1 MPNALI
7 PPLDEADHVKGPPDA
22 ALELVMFGDF
32 QCPYCL
38 ASQAVL
44 KRVFER
50 VGQPLRFAFRHLP
63 VIERHPLAQVAA
75 EVSEAA
81 AAQGSFWEFH
91 DAVYA
96 AQSRLT
102 EPTVLIAVAR
112 EIGLD
117 ADRVLRELEDGRWR
131 PRVERDMRSAERSGA
146 LGTPTFFVNG
156 LRHDDVYDAGS
167 LVAALEGG

>member
-1 MPNALI
+1 
-7 PPLDEADHVKGPPDA
+7 
-22 ALELVMFGDF
+22 MFGDF

-44 KRVFER
+44 TRVFER
-50 VGQPLRFAFRHLP
+50 VAQPLRFAFRHLP
-63 VIERHPLAQVAA
+63 VSERHPLAEAAA

-81 AAQGSFWEFH
+81 AAQGRFWEFH
-91 DAVYA
+91 DAAYA

-102 EPTVLIAVAR
+102 GPAVLIALAR

-117 ADRVLRELEDGRWR
+117 GDRVLRELDDGRWR
-131 PRVERDMRSAERSGA
+131 PRVERDVRSAERSGVT
-146 LGTPTFFVNG
+146 GTPAFFVNG

-167 LVAALEGG
+167 LVAALEAR